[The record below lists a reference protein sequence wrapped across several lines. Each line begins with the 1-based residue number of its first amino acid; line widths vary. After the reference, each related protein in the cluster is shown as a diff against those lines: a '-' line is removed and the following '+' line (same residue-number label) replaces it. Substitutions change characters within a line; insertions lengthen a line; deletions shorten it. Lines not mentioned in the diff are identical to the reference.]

1 VEFGHWI
8 MLPWPKSLVQMK
20 FSLQQSKKD
29 LKNSYPLDTI
39 VQISDNED
47 EVKAATKFL
56 ILQKLFNV

>member
-1 VEFGHWI
+1 